1 MSPNTCRVETAMF
14 GWFDEVHGGME
25 VDSKYFA
32 QRSELFHILVR
43 DDVTSFD
50 SMLLH
55 LIANGTMESDDAM
68 NRTSFYAA
76 LILRYMPHENS
87 CINDPNQKSDSQ
99 HLRCPPGVRSAQ
111 HIAGR
116 ENEYNS

>member
-1 MSPNTCRVETAMF
+1 MSPNRVETAMF

-32 QRSELFHILVR
+32 QRSELFHTLVR

-55 LIANGTMESDDAM
+55 LIAYSIHFSLQS
-68 NRTSFYAA
+68 SFLTISLLCAETA
-76 LILRYMPHENS
+76 VLRL
-87 CINDPNQKSDSQ
+87 DPQ
-99 HLRCPPGVRSAQ
+99 VTV
-111 HIAGR
+111 
-116 ENEYNS
+116 